1 MKRTLTALLSAVLL
15 GTAVLPLSAGAATAI
30 PDPDGDGAITI
41 SDNVI
46 ILSYLAGRHEPTNL
60 TAYDV
65 DENGIVS
72 HMDAKCIELYL
83 AQQWNGE
90 D

>member
-1 MKRTLTALLSAVLL
+1 MKKILTALLSAVLL
-15 GTAVLPLSAGAATAI
+15 GTALLPLSAGATTAI
-30 PDPDGDGAITI
+30 PDPDGNGSIGI
-41 SDNVI
+41 SDQVT
-46 ILSYLAGRHEPTNL
+46 ILTYLAGRHEPTNL